1 MENSCSNVLEKV
13 ECSILWPNDESYKFW
28 KARLV
33 PSGCFIKDLSIDKV
47 LDEVGFERT
56 DREKIGLLFE
66 NPCTNEEVL
75 QFRLDIMQDFS
86 ENEWLVENF
95 KEFVKTMVFIRNCSK
110 EKLADI
116 KGIHVQTYF
125 LKKHLHMLL

>member
-56 DREKIGLLFE
+56 DREKSDCCL
-66 NPCTNEEVL
+66 
-75 QFRLDIMQDFS
+75 
-86 ENEWLVENF
+86 
-95 KEFVKTMVFIRNCSK
+95 K
-110 EKLADI
+110 
-116 KGIHVQTYF
+116 IHVLTKRYCSSDWTLCRTFQKMNG
-125 LKKHLHMLL
+125 L